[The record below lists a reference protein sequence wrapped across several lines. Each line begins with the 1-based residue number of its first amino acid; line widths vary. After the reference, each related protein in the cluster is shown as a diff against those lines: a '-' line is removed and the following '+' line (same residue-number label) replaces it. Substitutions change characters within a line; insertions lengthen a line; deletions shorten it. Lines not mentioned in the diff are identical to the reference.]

1 MQPTHSR
8 AAPSER
14 YQKIR
19 IGTYSTHSASNER
32 CVSFFSIYFATIK
45 EEFHFRVNMAEEVPR
60 QGIASL
66 LQWNALL
73 ISFALFL
80 TLAILGGITAKNDW
94 TNIGILIILIIIALA
109 LLITSADFFVEGAK
123 GLARRAGMAEVVIGL
138 TIVSIGTSLPEIL
151 VTATASASSGGDPAM
166 MDLAVGNIYGSVLV
180 QITLV
185 LGIVVAFKPLEIRP
199 AWLKR
204 DGLLMLMSVVLLTA
218 LLWEGDGLTR
228 IEGGIL
234 ILIYGL
240 YLTWLLS
247 DTDKIRE
254 DEQKAIDGV
263 KKADF
268 SWTGT
273 AYFVMVVVGLSL
285 AVYAANEL
293 VRYAAEI
300 AYKLNVPHAIVG
312 STMSGLGTSLPEL
325 TVAMVAVRKSQGVAI
340 GTLIGSNITDP
351 LLSIGIAAL
360 VSPISLT
367 DASYDLTMHLI
378 IPATLLGVSLCLA
391 MMWTGFQFSR
401 WEGSILITFYILFL
415 ISIELQRQGYLV
427 I

>member
-1 MQPTHSR
+1 M
-8 AAPSER
+8 
-14 YQKIR
+14 
-19 IGTYSTHSASNER
+19 G
-32 CVSFFSIYFATIK
+32 
-45 EEFHFRVNMAEEVPR
+45 EEARK
-60 QGIASL
+60 QGIVPL

-73 ISFALFL
+73 ISFALFV
-80 TLAILGGITAKNDW
+80 TLAVLGSITAQNDW
-94 TNIGILIILIIIALA
+94 TNIGILLVLIVIALA

-151 VTATASASSGGDPAM
+151 VTASASASSGSDPAM

-199 AWLKR
+199 AWLRR
-204 DGLLMLMSVVLLTA
+204 DGLLMLMSIVLLTA
-218 LLWEGDGLTR
+218 LLWEGGGLSR

-234 ILIYGL
+234 VLIYCL
-240 YLTWLLS
+240 YITWLLS
-247 DTDKIRE
+247 DTEKIRE
-254 DEQKAIDGV
+254 DEQQVVEGI
-263 KKADF
+263 KKSDF
-268 SWTGT
+268 SLTGT
-273 AYFVMVVVGLSL
+273 AYIFMVIFGLSL
-285 AVYAANEL
+285 AVYSANEL
-293 VRYAAEI
+293 VKYACDI
-300 AYKLNVPHAIVG
+300 AYKLDVPHAIVG

-360 VSPISLT
+360 ISPISLT
-367 DASYDLTMHLI
+367 EASYDLTMYLI
-378 IPATLLGVSLCLA
+378 IPATILGVSLCLG
-391 MMWTGFQFSR
+391 MMWTGFRFSR
-401 WEGSILITFYILFL
+401 FEGGILISFYLLFILSL
-415 ISIELQRQGYLV
+415 ELQRQGYLM

>member
-1 MQPTHSR
+1 
-8 AAPSER
+8 
-14 YQKIR
+14 
-19 IGTYSTHSASNER
+19 
-32 CVSFFSIYFATIK
+32 
-45 EEFHFRVNMAEEVPR
+45 MAEENNR

-94 TNIGILIILIIIALA
+94 TNIGILLILIIIALA

-151 VTATASASSGGDPAM
+151 VTATASASSGNDPAM

-218 LLWEGDGLTR
+218 LLWEGDGLSR

-234 ILIYGL
+234 ILIYAL

-247 DTDKIRE
+247 DTDRIRE
-254 DEQKAIDGV
+254 DEQKAVDGV

-293 VRYAAEI
+293 VKYAAEI

-367 DASYDLTMHLI
+367 DASYDLTMYLI
-378 IPATLLGVSLCLA
+378 IPATLLGVSLCLG

-415 ISIELQRQGYLV
+415 AAIELQRQGYLV

>member
-1 MQPTHSR
+1 
-8 AAPSER
+8 
-14 YQKIR
+14 
-19 IGTYSTHSASNER
+19 
-32 CVSFFSIYFATIK
+32 
-45 EEFHFRVNMAEEVPR
+45 MAEEVPR

-94 TNIGILIILIIIALA
+94 TNIGILLILIIIALA

-151 VTATASASSGGDPAM
+151 VTATASASSGNDPAM

-218 LLWEGDGLTR
+218 LLWEGDGLSR

-234 ILIYGL
+234 ILIYAL

-247 DTDKIRE
+247 DTDRIRE
-254 DEQKAIDGV
+254 DEQKAVDGV

-293 VRYAAEI
+293 VKYAAEI

-367 DASYDLTMHLI
+367 DASYDLTMYLI
-378 IPATLLGVSLCLA
+378 IPATLLGVSLCLG

-415 ISIELQRQGYLV
+415 AAIELQRQGYLV

>member
-1 MQPTHSR
+1 
-8 AAPSER
+8 
-14 YQKIR
+14 
-19 IGTYSTHSASNER
+19 
-32 CVSFFSIYFATIK
+32 
-45 EEFHFRVNMAEEVPR
+45 MAEEVHR

-94 TNIGILIILIIIALA
+94 TNIGILLILIIIALA

-151 VTATASASSGGDPAM
+151 VTATASASSGNDPAM

-218 LLWEGDGLTR
+218 LLWEGDGLSR

-234 ILIYGL
+234 ILIYAL

-247 DTDKIRE
+247 DTDRIRE
-254 DEQKAIDGV
+254 DEQKAVDGV

-293 VRYAAEI
+293 VKYAAEI

-367 DASYDLTMHLI
+367 DASYDLTMYLI
-378 IPATLLGVSLCLA
+378 IPATLLGVSLCLG

-415 ISIELQRQGYLV
+415 AAIELQRQGYLM

>member
-1 MQPTHSR
+1 M
-8 AAPSER
+8 
-14 YQKIR
+14 
-19 IGTYSTHSASNER
+19 
-32 CVSFFSIYFATIK
+32 
-45 EEFHFRVNMAEEVPR
+45 
-60 QGIASL
+60 
-66 LQWNALL
+66 
-73 ISFALFL
+73 
-80 TLAILGGITAKNDW
+80 
-94 TNIGILIILIIIALA
+94 
-109 LLITSADFFVEGAK
+109 
-123 GLARRAGMAEVVIGL
+123 
-138 TIVSIGTSLPEIL
+138 
-151 VTATASASSGGDPAM
+151 
-166 MDLAVGNIYGSVLV
+166 

-218 LLWEGDGLTR
+218 LLWEGDGLSR

-234 ILIYGL
+234 ILIYAL

-247 DTDKIRE
+247 DTDRIRE
-254 DEQKAIDGV
+254 DEQKAVDGV

-293 VRYAAEI
+293 VKYAAEI

-367 DASYDLTMHLI
+367 DASYDLTMYLI
-378 IPATLLGVSLCLA
+378 IPATLLGVSLCLG

-415 ISIELQRQGYLV
+415 AAI
-427 I
+427 

>member
-1 MQPTHSR
+1 
-8 AAPSER
+8 
-14 YQKIR
+14 
-19 IGTYSTHSASNER
+19 
-32 CVSFFSIYFATIK
+32 
-45 EEFHFRVNMAEEVPR
+45 MAEEVHR

-94 TNIGILIILIIIALA
+94 TNIGILLILIIIALA

-151 VTATASASSGGDPAM
+151 VTATASASSGNDPAM

-218 LLWEGDGLTR
+218 LLWEGDGLSR

-234 ILIYGL
+234 ILIYAL

-247 DTDKIRE
+247 DTDRIRE

-293 VRYAAEI
+293 VKYAAEI

-367 DASYDLTMHLI
+367 DASYDLTMYLI
-378 IPATLLGVSLCLA
+378 IPATLLGVSLCLG

-415 ISIELQRQGYLV
+415 AAIELQRQGYLV

>member
-1 MQPTHSR
+1 
-8 AAPSER
+8 
-14 YQKIR
+14 
-19 IGTYSTHSASNER
+19 
-32 CVSFFSIYFATIK
+32 
-45 EEFHFRVNMAEEVPR
+45 MAEEVPR

-151 VTATASASSGGDPAM
+151 VTATASASSSGDPAM

-234 ILIYGL
+234 IILYGL
-240 YLTWLLS
+240 
-247 DTDKIRE
+247 
-254 DEQKAIDGV
+254 
-263 KKADF
+263 
-268 SWTGT
+268 
-273 AYFVMVVVGLSL
+273 
-285 AVYAANEL
+285 
-293 VRYAAEI
+293 
-300 AYKLNVPHAIVG
+300 
-312 STMSGLGTSLPEL
+312 
-325 TVAMVAVRKSQGVAI
+325 
-340 GTLIGSNITDP
+340 
-351 LLSIGIAAL
+351 
-360 VSPISLT
+360 
-367 DASYDLTMHLI
+367 
-378 IPATLLGVSLCLA
+378 
-391 MMWTGFQFSR
+391 
-401 WEGSILITFYILFL
+401 
-415 ISIELQRQGYLV
+415 
-427 I
+427 

>member
-1 MQPTHSR
+1 
-8 AAPSER
+8 
-14 YQKIR
+14 
-19 IGTYSTHSASNER
+19 
-32 CVSFFSIYFATIK
+32 
-45 EEFHFRVNMAEEVPR
+45 MAEEVPR

-151 VTATASASSGGDPAM
+151 VTATASASSSGDPAM

-247 DTDKIRE
+247 DTERIRE

-273 AYFVMVVVGLSL
+273 AYFVMVVIGLSL

-367 DASYDLTMHLI
+367 DASYDLTMYLI
-378 IPATLLGVSLCLA
+378 IPATLLGVSLCLG

-415 ISIELQRQGYLV
+415 VSIELQRQGYLV

>member
-1 MQPTHSR
+1 MSR
-8 AAPSER
+8 
-14 YQKIR
+14 
-19 IGTYSTHSASNER
+19 
-32 CVSFFSIYFATIK
+32 C
-45 EEFHFRVNMAEEVPR
+45 MAEAFPK

-73 ISFALFL
+73 ISFALFV

-94 TNIGILIILIIIALA
+94 TNIGILLILIVIALA

-151 VTATASASSGGDPAM
+151 VTATASASSGSEPAM

-199 AWLKR
+199 AWLRR

-218 LLWEGDGLTR
+218 LLWEGGGLSR
-228 IEGGIL
+228 IEGAIL

-247 DTDKIRE
+247 DTARIRE
-254 DEQKAIDGV
+254 DEEQTVEGI
-263 KKADF
+263 KKSDF

-273 AYFVMVVVGLSL
+273 AYFAMVVVGLSF
-285 AVYAANEL
+285 AVYSANEL
-293 VRYAAEI
+293 VKYAAEI
-300 AYKLNVPHAIVG
+300 AYQLNVPHAVVG

-367 DASYDLTMHLI
+367 EASYDLTMYLI
-378 IPATLLGVSLCLA
+378 IPATLLGVSICLA
-391 MMWTGFQFSR
+391 MMWTGFKFSR
-401 WEGSILITFYILFL
+401 WEGSILITFYILFI
-415 ISIELQRQGYLV
+415 ISLELQRQGYLV

>member
-1 MQPTHSR
+1 
-8 AAPSER
+8 
-14 YQKIR
+14 
-19 IGTYSTHSASNER
+19 
-32 CVSFFSIYFATIK
+32 
-45 EEFHFRVNMAEEVPR
+45 MAEEVPR
-60 QGIASL
+60 QGITSL

-94 TNIGILIILIIIALA
+94 TTIGILIILIIIALA

-367 DASYDLTMHLI
+367 DASYDLTMYLI

>member
-1 MQPTHSR
+1 MGGETR
-8 AAPSER
+8 
-14 YQKIR
+14 K
-19 IGTYSTHSASNER
+19 
-32 CVSFFSIYFATIK
+32 
-45 EEFHFRVNMAEEVPR
+45 
-60 QGIASL
+60 QGIVPF

-73 ISFALFL
+73 ISFALFV
-80 TLAILGGITAKNDW
+80 TLAVLGSITAQNDW
-94 TNIGILIILIIIALA
+94 TNIGILLVLIVIALA

-151 VTATASASSGGDPAM
+151 VTASASASSGSDPAM

-199 AWLKR
+199 AWLRR
-204 DGLLMLMSVVLLTA
+204 DGLLMLMSIVLLTA
-218 LLWEGDGLTR
+218 LLWEGGGLSR

-234 ILIYGL
+234 VLIYCL
-240 YLTWLLS
+240 YITWLLS
-247 DTDKIRE
+247 DTEKIRD
-254 DEQKAIDGV
+254 DEQQVVEGI
-263 KKADF
+263 KKSDF
-268 SWTGT
+268 SLTGT
-273 AYFVMVVVGLSL
+273 AYIFMVIFGLTL
-285 AVYAANEL
+285 AVYSANEL
-293 VRYAAEI
+293 VKYACDI
-300 AYKLNVPHAIVG
+300 AYKLDVPHAIVG

-360 VSPISLT
+360 ISPISLT
-367 DASYDLTMHLI
+367 EASYDLTMYLI
-378 IPATLLGVSLCLA
+378 IPATLLGVSLCLG
-391 MMWTGFQFSR
+391 MMWTGFRFSR
-401 WEGSILITFYILFL
+401 FEGGILITFYLLFILSL
-415 ISIELQRQGYLV
+415 ELQRQGYLM